1 MATSDVLPKPEVRA
15 KKSYAQNG
23 EDLLIDM
30 LLGHKRPISYV
41 DVGCLFPDLHSNTYL
56 HYLAGGRGVCID
68 PNPDVAERFRAV
80 RPHDKFVNA
89 GVSDVAQKLKY
100 YMHRNPVFNTFSKA
114 RAKQVQRR
122 ALEQGSAGRE
132 LIAKKKIR
140 VRPLLGILRSVGM
153 DQGFLDNLDLL
164 SVDVE
169 GHELEVM
176 NGIDFTRLRPKLIVA
191 EAILERGSF
200 VDVLQIDFVRRLSEF
215 GYRVRA
221 YTGHDVYL
229 MRSR

>member
-1 MATSDVLPKPEVRA
+1 MTNADTPSKPEVRA

-30 LLGHKRPISYV
+30 LLGHKKPISYV
-41 DVGCLFPDLHSNTYL
+41 DIGCLFPDLHSNTYL

-80 RPHDKFVNA
+80 RPRDEFVNA

-100 YMHRNPVFNTFSKA
+100 YMHKNPVFNTFSKA
-114 RAKQVQRR
+114 RAKKLERR
-122 ALEQGSAGRE
+122 AREQGSAGRE
-132 LIAKKKIR
+132 LVGKKKVR
-140 VRPLLGILRSVGM
+140 VMPLLDLLQSVGM
-153 DQGFLDNLDLL
+153 GQDFFENLDLL

-169 GHELEVM
+169 GHEAEVM
-176 NGIDFTRLRPKLIVA
+176 NGIDFGRLRPKLIVA

-200 VDVLQIDFVRRLSEF
+200 TDILGVDFVRRLAEF
-215 GYRVRA
+215 GYSVRA

-229 MRSR
+229 MRAR